1 MISRVLSYLHSV
13 WWHER
18 LWLNV
23 DCSNTRRGKK
33 LELKKTT
40 CNWVV
45 HILLAMSHIIKYP
58 TLGNS
63 PGSKYYEETEVINQE
78 VWLKE
83 KLCWKHKPCG
93 EVCVGAWGHLIRFLH
108 SWAVLPIKRK
118 KGKLVPAGF
127 CATSWK
133 FFEWRHLPV
142 KVPLL
147 CFPSPLSLSSPPPLS
162 LQSFHVSCLLLL
174 SLSRATTSLCF
185 QFPLWFTTTSFI
197 IDDFTYFTSASWLD

>member
-1 MISRVLSYLHSV
+1 MSR
-13 WWHER
+13 
-18 LWLNV
+18 
-23 DCSNTRRGKK
+23 
-33 LELKKTT
+33 
-40 CNWVV
+40 
-45 HILLAMSHIIKYP
+45 IIKYP

-83 KLCWKHKPCG
+83 KLCWKDKPCG

-162 LQSFHVSCLLLL
+162 LSSLSMSPVSSCFHSPEQQHLSVFSFHFDLRRRVSSSMISHI
-174 SLSRATTSLCF
+174 SL
-185 QFPLWFTTTSFI
+185 QH
-197 IDDFTYFTSASWLD
+197 LD